1 MTPLEMV
8 IIDEAAQ
15 LKECESTI
23 PLQLP
28 GLRHA
33 TLIGDDRQLPAMVQ
47 SKLSGKAGFG
57 RSLFGR
63 LVNIGLK
70 KHLLNVQYRMHPA
83 ISFFPNRVFYKNKI
97 MDGRN
102 VKEAIYEKRFLKG
115 NIFGSYSFIK

>member
-1 MTPLEMV
+1 MLDIKKSESFSF
-8 IIDEAAQ
+8 IIDKMSIIWQ
-15 LKECESTI
+15 
-23 PLQLP
+23 
-28 GLRHA
+28 
-33 TLIGDDRQLPAMVQ
+33 
-47 SKLSGKAGFG
+47 LSGKAGFG